1 MGPRGGLEGWFWN
14 VGSTRHA
21 QAVMCFRLCLCSSQ
35 RGGSTQICFFS
46 FFVGKQRNPNPTST
60 IFVLLEQKPPKS
72 FWLEKKQVLENKL
85 TKDPNFDDGETEEL
99 SDFIHLTFGAP
110 KCWISAIFQA
120 FVTTGDG
127 NPCISILNGQ
137 FPASPKLPPT
147 KNLWFNMELI
157 FQIGRKIEGFSKSE
171 MSRYS
176 LWEMPK
182 KKACGT
188 IR

>member
-1 MGPRGGLEGWFWN
+1 MDVSENSGFSPKSSILKGFSIIFTIHFHRATCHEAQGGVGRLVPSWN

-110 KCWISAIFQA
+110 KC
-120 FVTTGDG
+120 
-127 NPCISILNGQ
+127 
-137 FPASPKLPPT
+137 
-147 KNLWFNMELI
+147 
-157 FQIGRKIEGFSKSE
+157 
-171 MSRYS
+171 
-176 LWEMPK
+176 
-182 KKACGT
+182 
-188 IR
+188 